1 MGAITD
7 IIPESDSAFT
17 TAARVLLGLFL
28 LGLGVATFFVPDVKV
43 SFMSQLDAAGIPLR
57 NLTSFVLPTL
67 EGIVGVMLLWGVMMR
82 LASLM
87 SIVLMALLTY
97 LHLVVDEPTLFGEQL
112 GWPLIPIV
120 ALVLSAFLYFVD
132 RYEEHL

>member
-1 MGAITD
+1 MTAITD
-7 IIPESDSAFT
+7 VIPESDSAFT

-28 LGLGVATFFVPDVKV
+28 LGLGVATFFVPDFKV
-43 SFMSQLDAAGIPLR
+43 AFMGQLDAAGIPLR
-57 NLTSFVLPTL
+57 AFTSFALPTL
-67 EGIVGVMLLWGVMMR
+67 EGVVGAMLLGGVMMR
-82 LASLM
+82 VASLV
-87 SIVLMALLTY
+87 SVLLMALLTY
-97 LHLVVDEPTLFGEQL
+97 LHLAVQEPTLFPLQF